1 MPPNFWEE
9 HTVDYLKQFVIPF
22 KGLSA
27 GNHSFNF
34 QINEKFFESI
44 EYSELHKG
52 EVQLKLEML
61 KEERMLIFD
70 FQFDGTVEVICDRCL
85 DPFDFP
91 ISGQERLFVKFGE
104 SWVEESDE
112 IIVIP
117 ESEYQFDLT
126 QYIYE
131 FINLLLPIQRIH
143 PDNKKG
149 GSTCNP
155 DMLQR
160 LGSTQEIKEDHD
172 PRWDVLLKLKNED
185 KN

>member
-9 HTVDYLKQFVIPF
+9 QTVDHLKQFVIPF
-22 KGLSA
+22 KGLSV
-27 GNHSFNF
+27 GNHSFEF
-34 QINEKFFESI
+34 QIDDKFFDAI

-52 EVQLKLEML
+52 NVGLKLEML

-70 FQFDGTVEVICDRCL
+70 FNFAGTVEVICDRCL

-91 ISGQERLFVKFGE
+91 IKGHERLLVKFGE
-104 SWVEESDE
+104 GWEEETDE

-117 ESEYQFDLT
+117 EGEYQFDLSP
-126 QYIYE
+126 YIYE
-131 FINLLLPIQRIH
+131 YINLLLPMQRIH
-143 PDNKKG
+143 PDNENG
-149 GSTCNP
+149 ESTCNP
-155 DMLQR
+155 EMLEM
-160 LGSTQEIKEDHD
+160 LGNIQEIKEDHD